1 MLFTKNVPCHTE
13 CKEASI
19 QNVFCLLTQRRKYT
33 RKGERADFVLHVKK
47 TSRNDPHLT
56 AAFLNILD
64 TADSWFTKTRLL
76 ARAQALRR
84 QIAEACLSFSTFSS
98 LYPILQP
105 SLFAAL
111 LAVFGLEGTWKCNR
125 EAQRLGNVE
134 GHGYSYSNN
143 LIL

>member
-33 RKGERADFVLHVKK
+33 RKGERADFVLCVKK

-76 ARAQALRR
+76 ARAQAL
-84 QIAEACLSFSTFSS
+84 
-98 LYPILQP
+98 
-105 SLFAAL
+105 
-111 LAVFGLEGTWKCNR
+111 
-125 EAQRLGNVE
+125 
-134 GHGYSYSNN
+134 
-143 LIL
+143 